1 MSFTALK
8 WASEQNTGNS
18 TSKLLL
24 IMLANYADEEN
35 TCFPSQDHLSTLCH
49 CNRRTI
55 NTYIKQLEKKKFIK
69 INKISN
75 GLKVN
80 NIYTINISNEKI
92 LHNGI
97 SNEQKTTPNEQK
109 TTDQCANIAQYT
121 NITKPQKT
129 REFKIR
135 GKKNRNFLAG

>member
-24 IMLANYADEEN
+24 MMLCNYADEEN

-55 NTYIKQLEKKKFIK
+55 NTYIKQLEKKKLITITK
-69 INKISN
+69 SSN
-75 GLKVN
+75 GLKIN
-80 NIYTINISNEKI
+80 NRYTLNISNEKI

-97 SNEQKTTPNEQK
+97 SNEQKTT
-109 TTDQCANIAQYT
+109 DQCENIAQYT

>member
-1 MSFTALK
+1 
-8 WASEQNTGNS
+8 
-18 TSKLLL
+18 
-24 IMLANYADEEN
+24 MLANYADEEN
-35 TCFPSQDHLSTLCH
+35 TCFPSQDHLSILCH

-55 NTYIKQLEKKKFIK
+55 NTYIKQLEKKKFII

-97 SNEQKTTPNEQK
+97 SNEQKTT
-109 TTDQCANIAQYT
+109 DQCANIAQYT

-135 GKKNRNFLAG
+135 GKKIETF

>member
-24 IMLANYADEEN
+24 MMLANYADEEN

-97 SNEQKTTPNEQK
+97 SNEQKTT
-109 TTDQCANIAQYT
+109 DQCANIAQYT